1 MQYFKPPGDFFVGDC
16 MPFFHAGVFHL
27 YYLLDEQHHQALQG
41 LGGHQWAHASTTDLV
56 NWQHHPLA
64 LPITAATE
72 GSICTGTVFFHDGI
86 YYAFYATRT
95 RDWRQHLSLATSRD
109 GVHFVKEV
117 PDLFA
122 PPQPAYSPF
131 HFRDPLPFQDPQTG
145 LFHLLVS
152 AQWLEYPLP
161 GRGGCLAHLV
171 SADLYRWQLHDP
183 FLIPGFDD
191 VPECCDWFCWNGWYY
206 LLFSNA
212 LTARYRMARSP
223 LGPWQCPPVDVL
235 DGPLARVMKT
245 APFDGNRRIGVAWL
259 GTRQGESNEGH
270 MQWGGHTLFRELVQ
284 HADGTLGCTFAPEL
298 QPTAGSSLLP
308 ALVAVTPSVPSVG
321 APGGPLQVQL
331 DGCGGLAVARCGP
344 VPFNVQMTLQV
355 SPSGAQGVY
364 GLRLRS
370 DDDYE
375 RAVVMS
381 FRPAEAIVELGNTAI
396 YGVYGLDRPFSVEV
410 ICREDLIDVCIDGRR
425 CVVNR
430 CPEGRGEQLFFFA
443 QGTAVCYDPISIQ
456 PLL

>member
-1 MQYFKPPGDFFVGDC
+1 
-16 MPFFHAGVFHL
+16 
-27 YYLLDEQHHQALQG
+27 
-41 LGGHQWAHASTTDLV
+41 
-56 NWQHHPLA
+56 
-64 LPITAATE
+64 
-72 GSICTGTVFFHDGI
+72 
-86 YYAFYATRT
+86 
-95 RDWRQHLSLATSRD
+95 
-109 GVHFVKEV
+109 
-117 PDLFA
+117 
-122 PPQPAYSPF
+122 
-131 HFRDPLPFQDPQTG
+131 
-145 LFHLLVS
+145 
-152 AQWLEYPLP
+152 
-161 GRGGCLAHLV
+161 
-171 SADLYRWQLHDP
+171 
-183 FLIPGFDD
+183 
-191 VPECCDWFCWNGWYY
+191 
-206 LLFSNA
+206 
-212 LTARYRMARSP
+212 
-223 LGPWQCPPVDVL
+223 
-235 DGPLARVMKT
+235 MKT

-370 DDDYE
+370 DGDYE

-396 YGVYGLDRPFSVEV
+396 YGVYGLDRPFSVEL
-410 ICREDLIDVCIDGRR
+410 ICQEDLIDVCIDGRR

-430 CPEGRGEQLFFFA
+430 CPEERGDQLFFFA
-443 QGTAVCYDPISIQ
+443 QGTAVCYNPISIQ